1 MKKILSLILALMM
14 LLTLG
19 TTAFAANDD
28 GSITITNA
36 TIGQS
41 YAVYKVFDLTYS
53 GENVAYTY
61 TKMGDTDAFYD
72 ALVSERSPFAL
83 TAAGNAYN
91 VSLEEGKTAA
101 DITTFL
107 NGQKANLTTKQVGTT
122 VRADDDTVT
131 FENLP
136 YGYYYITSTLGG
148 TVTID
153 STLKDVQVVD
163 KNQEPTWDNG
173 EDKPGKIIVT
183 DHDADGNPTAG
194 VTENTVNYG
203 DEVEFSIAI
212 NATSHVGDKEVTYY
226 YFTDTLDEGFDAE
239 DYTQTDKLRVQYTDS
254 EGEVHYLSKANG
266 DYTITQ
272 TGNTFQ
278 VTVPHKAAYG
288 ANYKLEVLYS
298 ATVNNSAILANPGN
312 KNTANFTYDTKAP
325 GTPTPDPKPTPTYPE
340 ENKRE
345 TTTYVYALGI
355 VKVDPK
361 GNPLKDAEFSVKDA
375 EGNDIYAKETATP
388 GVYEYCAA
396 GTEGAVKQ
404 FKTDDNGVLVIKGVA
419 AGTYRVTEMV
429 APAGYNVL
437 KDAKE
442 VEAVLKTA
450 YTTKVTAYKDTEGN
464 VTSEVTENI
473 QEYDAGANV
482 VGLVVVNQSGTE
494 LPSTGG
500 IGTTIFYVLGGLL
513 MAGAAVLLITKKR
526 MGAKG

>member
-36 TIGQS
+36 TIGED

-72 ALVSERSPFAL
+72 ALVSESSPFAL

-91 VSLEEGKTAA
+91 VSLKEGKTAA

-122 VRADDDTVT
+122 VRADDDTVK

-173 EDKPGKIIVT
+173 EDKPGKVIVN
-183 DHDADGNPTAG
+183 ADGSK
-194 VTENTVNYG
+194 VTENSVNYG
-203 DEVEFSIAI
+203 DIVDFSIAV
-212 NATSHVGDKEVTYY
+212 NATAYVGDKQVTYY
-226 YFTDTLDEGFDAE
+226 YITDTLADGFSHPDTFEVYVGDAQLDYA
-239 DYTQTDKLRVQYTDS
+239 DYTLVQD
-254 EGEVHYLSKANG
+254 
-266 DYTITQ
+266 
-272 TGNTFQ
+272 GNTFQ
-278 VTVPHKAAYG
+278 VTLPYKPEFG
-288 ANYKLEVLYS
+288 ANFVFEVKYKAMVLNT
-298 ATVNNSAILANPGN
+298 ALLAGN
-312 KNTANFTYDTKAP
+312 GNLNTANFTYDTKTP
-325 GTPTPDPKPTPTYPE
+325 GEPTPDPKPDPSFPK
-340 ENKRE
+340 ENEK
-345 TTTYVYALGI
+345 TTKTYVYALGI

-361 GNPLKDAEFSVKDA
+361 GNVLKGAEFSVKDA
-375 EGNDIYAKETATP
+375 EGNDIYAKKTATP
-388 GVYEYCAA
+388 GVYEYCSAE
-396 GTEGAVKQ
+396 TEGAVKQ

-450 YTTKVTAYKDTEGN
+450 YTTKVTAYKDAEGN

-473 QEYDAGANV
+473 QEYDAGENV

>member
-36 TIGQS
+36 TIGED

-72 ALVSERSPFAL
+72 ALVSESSPFAL

-91 VSLEEGKTAA
+91 VSLKEGKTAA

-122 VRADDDTVT
+122 VRADDDTVK

-173 EDKPGKIIVT
+173 EDKPGKVIVN
-183 DHDADGNPTAG
+183 ADGSK
-194 VTENTVNYG
+194 VTENSVNYG
-203 DEVEFSIAI
+203 DIVDFSIAV
-212 NATSHVGDKEVTYY
+212 NATAYVGDKQVTYY
-226 YFTDTLDEGFDAE
+226 YITDTLGAGFNAAE
-239 DYTQTDKLRVQYTDS
+239 NITVYVDDNPIDTADYTL
-254 EGEVHYLSKANG
+254 
-266 DYTITQ
+266 TQ
-272 TGNTFQ
+272 NGNTFQ
-278 VTVPHKAAYG
+278 VTVPHKAEYG
-288 ANYKLEVLYS
+288 ANYKIEVKYS

-325 GTPTPDPKPTPTYPE
+325 GTLTPDPKPTPTYPE

-361 GNPLKDAEFSVKDA
+361 GNPLKGAEISVKDA
-375 EGNDIYAKETATP
+375 EGNDIYAKKTATP
-388 GVYEYCAA
+388 GVYEYCSAE
-396 GTEGAVKQ
+396 TEGAVKQ

-419 AGTYRVTEMV
+419 AGKYSVTEMV

-450 YTTKVTAYKDTEGN
+450 YTTKVTAYKDADGN
-464 VTSEVTENI
+464 VTSEVTETTE
-473 QEYDAGANV
+473 EYDAGENV

-526 MGAKG
+526 MSAKG

>member
-19 TTAFAANDD
+19 TTAFAANVD

-61 TKMGDTDAFYD
+61 AKSGETDAFYD
-72 ALVSERSPFAL
+72 ALVSENSPFAL

-91 VSLEEGKTAA
+91 VSLKEGKTAA
-101 DITTFL
+101 DITNFL
-107 NGQKANLTTKQVGTT
+107 NTQKDNLTGKQVGAT
-122 VRADDDTVT
+122 VEATSDSVKFD
-131 FENLP
+131 NLP

-173 EDKPGKIIVT
+173 EDKPGKVIVN
-183 DHDADGNPTAG
+183 ADGTK
-194 VTENTVNYG
+194 VTENSVNYG
-203 DEVEFSIAI
+203 DTVNFSIAV
-212 NATSHVGDKEVTYY
+212 NATAYVGDKQVAYY
-226 YFTDTLDEGFDAE
+226 YITDTLADGFSNAASIEVYVNDNKL
-239 DYTQTDKLRVQYTDS
+239 DDSKYTLAQ
-254 EGEVHYLSKANG
+254 NG
-266 DYTITQ
+266 Q
-272 TGNTFQ
+272 TFQ
-278 VTVPHKAAYG
+278 ITLPYVEAEYG
-288 ANYKLEVLYS
+288 ANSVIEVKYS
-298 ATVNNSAILANPGN
+298 ATVLNTALLAGDGN
-312 KNTANFTYDTKAP
+312 LNKANFTYDTKDP
-325 GTPTPDPKPTPTYPE
+325 STPTPDPDPKPNYPA
-340 ENKRE
+340 ENEK
-345 TTTYVYALGI
+345 TTRTYVYALGI

-361 GNPLKDAEFSVKDA
+361 GNVLKGAEFSVKDA
-375 EGNDIYAKETATP
+375 NGNDIYARATATP
-388 GVYEYCAA
+388 GVYEYCSAE
-396 GTEGAVKQ
+396 TEGAVKQ
-404 FKTDDNGVLVIKGVA
+404 FKTDDNGILVIKGVA
-419 AGTYRVTEMV
+419 AGKYSVTEMV

-450 YTTKVTAYKDTEGN
+450 YTTKVTAYKDADGN
-464 VTSEVTENI
+464 ITSEVTESTK
-473 QEYDAGANV
+473 EYDASENV

-526 MGAKG
+526 MDAKG